1 MAYATPRKFALLLAL
16 WVSVTV
22 AVVVTIT
29 SFVAAGE
36 AIWWVPVAS
45 LTTTF
50 ILTYLLAAY
59 AVQRFIYDKIKVI
72 YKLIHSQKVKKE
84 DKTKPSID
92 LDRDI
97 ISEVDSE
104 VAEWANERD
113 KEIEYLRNLE
123 NYRKEFVGNVSHELK
138 TPIFNIQG
146 YVLTLLDG
154 GLEDP
159 TINRNYLQRAESSI
173 ERMINIVQDLE
184 SISQFESGQLILD
197 IERADIVRLATDVI
211 HALELKAK
219 KKGIKLVLK
228 EEYDPIYVMAD
239 GDRIKQL
246 LINLIENSIKYGKPN
261 GRTKISFFDMDE
273 NILVEVTDDGIGIEE
288 KHLSRLFERFYR
300 VDKSRSREAGGTGL
314 GLSIVKHI
322 IEAHNQTITV
332 RSTPGVG
339 STFGITLKKVKPNQ
353 VIS

>member
-1 MAYATPRKFALLLAL
+1 
-16 WVSVTV
+16 
-22 AVVVTIT
+22 
-29 SFVAAGE
+29 
-36 AIWWVPVAS
+36 
-45 LTTTF
+45 
-50 ILTYLLAAY
+50 
-59 AVQRFIYDKIKVI
+59 
-72 YKLIHSQKVKKE
+72 
-84 DKTKPSID
+84 
-92 LDRDI
+92 
-97 ISEVDSE
+97 
-104 VAEWANERD
+104 
-113 KEIEYLRNLE
+113 
-123 NYRKEFVGNVSHELK
+123 
-138 TPIFNIQG
+138 
-146 YVLTLLDG
+146 VLTLLDG

-228 EEYDPIYVMAD
+228 EEYDPIYVMVD

-246 LINLIENSIKYGKPN
+246 FTNLIENSIKYGKPN
-261 GRTKISFFDMDE
+261 GRTKISFFDMDQ

>member
-1 MAYATPRKFALLLAL
+1 MAYSTPRRFALILAL

-50 ILTYLLAAY
+50 ILTYFIAAF
-59 AVQRFIYDKIKVI
+59 AVERFIYDKIKVI

-84 DKTKPSID
+84 DKTKPSVD

-159 TINRNYLQRAESSI
+159 TINRNYLQRADASI

-197 IERADIVRLATDVI
+197 IERTDIVRLANEVI
-211 HALELKAK
+211 GALELKAK
-219 KKGIKLVLK
+219 KKGIKLILK
-228 EEYDPIYVMAD
+228 EEYDPIFVMAD

-246 LINLIENSIKYGKPN
+246 FTNLIENSIKYGKPN

-288 KHLSRLFERFYR
+288 KHLPRLFERFYR

-322 IEAHNQTITV
+322 VEAHNQTITV

-339 STFGITLKKVKPNQ
+339 STFGFTLKKAKPNQ
-353 VIS
+353 VIG

>member
-1 MAYATPRKFALLLAL
+1 MNYSTPRNLALLLAL
-16 WVSVTV
+16 WVSITV

-29 SFVAAGE
+29 SFIAAGH

-45 LTTTF
+45 FTTTF
-50 ILTYLLAAY
+50 ILTYILAAF
-59 AVQRFIYDKIKVI
+59 AIERFIYKKIKVI
-72 YKLIHSQKVKKE
+72 YKLIHSQKIKKE
-84 DKTKPSID
+84 DKIKPNVD

-97 ISEVDSE
+97 ISEVNSE
-104 VAEWANERD
+104 VMEWAQDRE

-159 TINRNYLQRAESSI
+159 TINRNYLQRAEASI

-184 SISQFESGQLILD
+184 SITQFESGQLILD
-197 IERADIVRLATDVI
+197 IERIDIVRLSTEVMTG
-211 HALELKAK
+211 LEFKAK

-239 GDRIKQL
+239 ADRIKQL
-246 LINLIENSIKYGKPN
+246 LTNLLENSIKYGKPN

-273 NILVEVTDDGIGIEE
+273 NILVELTDDGIGIEE
-288 KHLSRLFERFYR
+288 KHLTRLFERFYR

-339 STFGITLKKVKPNQ
+339 STFGITLKKAKPNQ
-353 VIS
+353 VIG

>member
-1 MAYATPRKFALLLAL
+1 MAYSTPRRFALILAL

-50 ILTYLLAAY
+50 ILTYFIAAF
-59 AVQRFIYDKIKVI
+59 AVERFIYDKIKVI

-84 DKTKPSID
+84 DKTKPTVD

-97 ISEVDSE
+97 IGEVNNE

-159 TINRNYLQRAESSI
+159 TINRNYLQRAEASI

-197 IERADIVRLATDVI
+197 IERTDIVRVANEVI
-211 HALELKAK
+211 SALELKAK
-219 KKGIKLVLK
+219 KKVL
-228 EEYDPIYVMAD
+228 
-239 GDRIKQL
+239 
-246 LINLIENSIKYGKPN
+246 SWC
-261 GRTKISFFDMDE
+261 
-273 NILVEVTDDGIGIEE
+273 
-288 KHLSRLFERFYR
+288 
-300 VDKSRSREAGGTGL
+300 
-314 GLSIVKHI
+314 
-322 IEAHNQTITV
+322 
-332 RSTPGVG
+332 
-339 STFGITLKKVKPNQ
+339 LKKNT
-353 VIS
+353 ILFM

>member
-1 MAYATPRKFALLLAL
+1 MAYSTPRRFALILAL

-50 ILTYLLAAY
+50 ILTYFIAAF
-59 AVQRFIYDKIKVI
+59 AVERFIYDKIKVI

-84 DKTKPSID
+84 DKTKPSVD

-97 ISEVDSE
+97 IGEVSSE

-159 TINRNYLQRAESSI
+159 NINRNYLQRAEASI

-197 IERADIVRLATDVI
+197 IERTDIVRLSNEVI
-211 HALELKAK
+211 GALELKAK

-228 EEYDPIYVMAD
+228 EEYDPIFVMAD

-339 STFGITLKKVKPNQ
+339 STFGITLKKAKPNQ
-353 VIS
+353 VIG

>member
-1 MAYATPRKFALLLAL
+1 MNYSTPRNIALLLATYI
-16 WVSVTV
+16 SVTV
-22 AVVVTIT
+22 AAVVIIA
-29 SFVAAGE
+29 SLVAFQNV
-36 AIWWVPVAS
+36 IWWVPIAS
-45 LTTTF
+45 
-50 ILTYLLAAY
+50 LLAA
-59 AVQRFIYDKIKVI
+59 FIFSYFIIAYTVEKFVYNKIKVI
-72 YKLIHSQKVKKE
+72 YKLIHSRKIKKE
-84 DKTKPSID
+84 DKSKHTVD

-97 ISEVDSE
+97 ISEVNTE
-104 VAEWANERD
+104 VIQWAQEQE

-159 TINRNYLQRAESSI
+159 TINRNYLQRAEASI

-184 SISQFESGQLILD
+184 SITQFESGQLILD
-197 IERADIVRLATDVI
+197 IERIDVVKLANEVMQ
-211 HALELKAK
+211 ALEFKAK
-219 KKGIKLVLK
+219 KKGIKLVMK
-228 EEYDPIYVMAD
+228 EEYDPTYVMAD
-239 GDRIKQL
+239 ADRIKQL
-246 LINLIENSIKYGKPN
+246 ITNLMENSIKYGKPN
-261 GRTKISFFDMDE
+261 GRTKVSIFDMDE

-288 KHLSRLFERFYR
+288 KHLTRLFERFYR

-322 IEAHNQTITV
+322 IEAHSQTITV

-339 STFGITLKKVKPNQ
+339 STFAFTLKKAKNNQ
-353 VIS
+353 